1 MNLFFVKK
9 MASIF
14 QSRSDDGETMSRER
28 RIESGQK
35 KTKKKDED
43 KENSVKTLGFFFVLK
58 KKTTTTTKPALLETM
73 KSR

>member
-1 MNLFFVKK
+1 

-43 KENSVKTLGFFFVLK
+43 KENSVKTLGFFFRFEK
-58 KKTTTTTKPALLETM
+58 KNNNNNQTGSAGDNKVEVKT
-73 KSR
+73 